1 MSEHRSP
8 SNPPET
14 VPWSEYRI
22 MVDQR
27 DSFREDMVRLRE
39 QCQAALV
46 RSAEELV
53 EVRGALQ
60 YLQKLIAEDD
70 LPADARSLRYAQ
82 LQEYRDALRD
92 EGYDPGPSPVEVV
105 E

>member
-1 MSEHRSP
+1 MSKIT

-27 DSFREDMVRLRE
+27 DSFRQQMLDA
-39 QCQAALV
+39 QSDAKGIAAALFQ
-46 RSAEELV
+46 
-53 EVRGALQ
+53 LQ
-60 YLQKLIAEDD
+60 LLIAEDD
-70 LPADARSLRYAQ
+70 LPADARSSRYEQ
-82 LQEYRDALRD
+82 LQEYRERLRG
-92 EGYDPGPSPVEVV
+92 EGYDPGPSPVEGV

>member
-1 MSEHRSP
+1 MSKIT

-27 DSFREDMVRLRE
+27 DSFRQQMGQLRE
-39 QCQAALV
+39 QCHAALE
-46 RSAEELV
+46 RRAEELV

-70 LPADARSLRYAQ
+70 LPADARSQPHEQLR
-82 LQEYRDALRD
+82 EYRKLLRG
-92 EGYDPGPSPVEVV
+92 EGYDPGPPVEGV

>member
-1 MSEHRSP
+1 MSKIT

-27 DSFREDMVRLRE
+27 DSFRQQMVQLRRE
-39 QCQAALV
+39 RDAARAALQH
-46 RSAEELV
+46 
-53 EVRGALQ
+53 LQ
-60 YLQKLIAEDD
+60 QLIAEDD
-70 LPADARSLRYAQ
+70 LPADARSSRYEQ
-82 LQEYRDALRD
+82 LSEYRERLRG
-92 EGYDPGPSPVEVV
+92 ECYDPGPAPVEGV